1 MNFPVS
7 LLRGVVVAGIA
18 AMFAAGSAQAAKT
31 VRANAGVGP
40 KHPMN
45 AVSLPAMFKHV
56 EEKTNGGLTF
66 KHYTGGALLT
76 LKATMNGLRDGIADL
91 GVIVYSYHRGEL
103 RATQILADL
112 SNLGKDTAVMAGVST
127 EFFLL
132 KCPQC
137 VAERHAQGIVSLA
150 GYTSAPYVVISK
162 RKITTLDDVK
172 GRKIRTG
179 GGSFG
184 LWGQHVGATEV
195 NIPVNEMFDAFSAG
209 VIDAGVQTIGG
220 LRSYGFWD
228 PAKHVT
234 DLKLGSFSAATLA
247 AVGRDFWKGLTTE
260 ERAALLE
267 GSMVAMAA
275 HVEAYDED
283 VRSILGPA
291 KEKGVEIHAPG
302 ADLQKAT
309 DEFDASSVGRAK
321 KLAVEQHKVEG
332 GEQLVDEF
340 VALVDK
346 WNKLIKPVRNDYAA
360 IQALLKREIYDKIDP
375 ATWGM

>member
-1 MNFPVS
+1 MNFPFS
-7 LLRGVVVAGIA
+7 LLRGIAAAGIA
-18 AMFAAGSAQAAKT
+18 AILAAGSAQAAKT
-31 VRANAGVGP
+31 VKANAGVGP

-45 AVSLPAMFKHV
+45 ATTLPALFKHA
-56 EEKTNGGLTF
+56 EEKSGGSLTF
-66 KHYTGGALLT
+66 KHYTGGALLP
-76 LKATMNGLRDGIADL
+76 LKTTMNGLRDGIADL

-137 VAERHAQGIVSLA
+137 VTERHAQGIVSLA
-150 GYTSAPYVVISK
+150 GYTSAPYVLISK
-162 RKITTLDDVK
+162 KKITTLDDVK
-172 GRKIRTG
+172 GKKIRTG

-184 LWGQHVGATEV
+184 LWGQHVGATVV

-228 PAKHVT
+228 PAKNVT
-234 DLKLGSFSAATLA
+234 KLQVGSFSAATLA
-247 AVGRDFWKGLTTE
+247 AIGRDFWKGLTVK
-260 ERAALLE
+260 ERGALID
-267 GSMVAMAA
+267 GTMVALAK
-275 HVEAYDED
+275 HIEAYDQD
-283 VRSILGPA
+283 VESVLDPA
-291 KEKGVEIHAPG
+291 KEKGVEFHAPA

-309 DEFDASSVGRAK
+309 DEFDASSVARAK
-321 KLAVEQHKVEG
+321 KLAVERHEVEDG
-332 GEQLVDEF
+332 AKLVDEF

-360 IQALLKREIYDKIDP
+360 IEALLKREIYDKIDP

>member
-1 MNFPVS
+1 MNIPNRFFRSVIAA
-7 LLRGVVVAGIA
+7 GVVTILAV
-18 AMFAAGSAQAAKT
+18 GSAQAAKT

-45 AVSLPAMFKHV
+45 DVSLPALFKHV

-66 KHYTGGALLT
+66 KHYTGGSLLT

-112 SNLGKDTAVMAGVST
+112 SNLGKDAAVMAGVST
-127 EFFLL
+127 EFYLL

-137 VAERHAQGIVSLA
+137 VTERHAQGIVSLA
-150 GYTSAPYVVISK
+150 GYTSAPYVIISK
-162 RKITTLDDVK
+162 DKITTLEEIK
-172 GRKIRTG
+172 GKKIRTG

-209 VIDAGVQTIGG
+209 VIEAGVQTIGG

-260 ERAALLE
+260 ERAAMLE
-267 GSMVAMAA
+267 GTLVAMGK
-275 HVEAYDED
+275 HIEAYDED
-283 VRSILGPA
+283 VNSIMAPA
-291 KEKGVEIHAPG
+291 KEKGVQIHEPG

-309 DEFDASSVGRAK
+309 DEFDASSIGRAK
-321 KLAVEQHKVEG
+321 TLAVEQHGVEG
-332 GEQLVDEF
+332 GAQLVDEF

-346 WNKLIKPVRNDYAA
+346 WNKLIKPVRNDYTA